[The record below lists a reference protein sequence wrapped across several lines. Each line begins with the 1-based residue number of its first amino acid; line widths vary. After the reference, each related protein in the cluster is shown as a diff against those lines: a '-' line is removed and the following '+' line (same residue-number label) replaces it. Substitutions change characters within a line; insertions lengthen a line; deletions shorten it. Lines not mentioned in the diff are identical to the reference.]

1 MAQGDEDAE
10 QTEGFWR
17 EFFLLRPDVAKLKET
32 LGRMRPSDV
41 LSRENQ
47 TRELFARA
55 IVTLK
60 ESRGLAQIHALEV
73 RSGRSS

>member
-1 MAQGDEDAE
+1 
-10 QTEGFWR
+10 
-17 EFFLLRPDVAKLKET
+17 VAKLKEV
-32 LGRMRPSDV
+32 LDGIRPSDV
-41 LSRENQ
+41 LARENQ

-73 RSGRSS
+73 S